1 MPVIS
6 ICIVISHLPGLAGLA
21 ADATIGSAHS
31 ASAIAILRNVIGVSP
46 LMVGFAE
53 EYTGYLRATRVRD
66 FAVRRSAPVSAA
78 DSFPLLTSTTADAA
92 AALASMRYVADT

>member
-31 ASAIAILRNVIGVSP
+31 ASAIAILRNVIWVSSV
-46 LMVGFAE
+46 VGFAE
-53 EYTGYLRATRVRD
+53 EYTGYLRATRVRG
-66 FAVRRSAPVSAA
+66 FAVTRSAPVSAA

-92 AALASMRYVADT
+92 AAFASMRYVADT